1 MSDPTTD
8 ISSESSREGR
18 ARILH
23 SYTACSLLAVG
34 KDGRG
39 RRRGM
44 SGARTFREELVGD
57 VKELEKLVRTLTA
70 NSLLKQTRNQARA
83 LVTSCLTYTSSQI
96 QDHPHS

>member
-8 ISSESSREGR
+8 ISSESSRKGR
-18 ARILH
+18 ARIQH

-39 RRRGM
+39 RSKGR

-57 VKELEKLVRTLTA
+57 VKEKLVRTLTA
-70 NSLLKQTRNQARA
+70 N
-83 LVTSCLTYTSSQI
+83 
-96 QDHPHS
+96 